1 MFNSSK
7 HTKQCMRGVIHKGF
21 CRGWGFSPRAH
32 PELLL
37 TPVHALCRCKWTQ
50 SLPLCA
56 PAAAAAI
63 PHLHGRMSDDI
74 CCPPWV
80 LMSLHSVRGLG
91 DEQIPAQKALVM
103 LVLLPW
109 VMSHSPDP
117 GKFCHLGEVD
127 GFGGST
133 AVTTAW
139 GPFIA
144 DQNKETKALKM
155 APSS

>member
-1 MFNSSK
+1 
-7 HTKQCMRGVIHKGF
+7 
-21 CRGWGFSPRAH
+21 
-32 PELLL
+32 
-37 TPVHALCRCKWTQ
+37 
-50 SLPLCA
+50 
-56 PAAAAAI
+56 
-63 PHLHGRMSDDI
+63 
-74 CCPPWV
+74 
-80 LMSLHSVRGLG
+80 MSLHSVRGLG